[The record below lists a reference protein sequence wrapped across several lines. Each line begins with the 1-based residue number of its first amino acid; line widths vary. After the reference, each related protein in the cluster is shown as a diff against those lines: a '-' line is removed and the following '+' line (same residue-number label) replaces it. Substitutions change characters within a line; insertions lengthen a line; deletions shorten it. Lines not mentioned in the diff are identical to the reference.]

1 MRTVNAVVKTFGL
14 GFSFRCFAGSKQ
26 RKVCW
31 TRKLPKIEQKKPLK
45 NGEIWPHLKNKKITM
60 IKPLKQTNKQR
71 KEGQKPLTRTTT
83 ILWRKKINIFSECF
97 CSFLAKNYF
106 KSTTTTTT
114 EKKYNLETTWRLV
127 KWHKNGHR
135 CPIRESGHFN
145 GGRNRKICY

>member
-1 MRTVNAVVKTFGL
+1 MRTENAVVKTFGL

-31 TRKLPKIEQKKPLK
+31 TRKLPKIEQKNPSKMEKSDLTWK
-45 NGEIWPHLKNKKITM
+45 IKKITM

-71 KEGQKPLTRTTT
+71 KERQKPLTRTTT
-83 ILWRKKINIFSECF
+83 FLWRKKINIFSECF

-106 KSTTTTTT
+106 KSTTTT

-135 CPIRESGHFN
+135 RPIRESGHFN
-145 GGRNRKICY
+145 GGRSRKICY